1 MSASGSIWPPGWT
14 VRQVAETGSTN
25 ADLLAALDDGSASH
39 RHVLVADHQTA
50 GRGRLDRT
58 WDAPPGA
65 NLLVSLAFTHVP
77 TVAAS
82 LTQRIGLAVV
92 DGVRRAVPGTLQAGS
107 TVALKWPNDVLL
119 DGRKLAGILAQRS
132 PRTGA
137 VVVGVGLNV
146 GWAPDGAAR
155 LADVEQDGPETVTVA
170 AVLAAVL
177 AAFDALP
184 PDCADR
190 YRDELDT
197 IGRDVQVELPG
208 DVTLRG
214 RATGVD
220 PVGRLVVEEPDG
232 TEHHLDV
239 GDVVHATAIGGT

>member
-1 MSASGSIWPPGWT
+1 M
-14 VRQVAETGSTN
+14 
-25 ADLLAALDDGSASH
+25 
-39 RHVLVADHQTA
+39 
-50 GRGRLDRT
+50 
-58 WDAPPGA
+58 
-65 NLLVSLAFTHVP
+65 SLAFTHVP
-77 TVAAS
+77 AVAAT

-92 DGVRRAVPGTLQAGS
+92 DGVRVSAPALVERGA

-132 PRTGA
+132 ARTGA

-146 GWAPDGAAR
+146 GWAPEGAAR
-155 LADVEQDGPETVTVA
+155 LGDGVSPSA
-170 AVLAAVL
+170 LLGDVL

-184 PDCADR
+184 ADCSDR
-190 YRDELDT
+190 YVAELDT

-214 RATGVD
+214 RATAVD

-232 TEHHLDV
+232 SEHHLDV
-239 GDVVHATAIGGT
+239 GDIVHATALHT

>member
-1 MSASGSIWPPGWT
+1 MTASGSIWPPGWT
-14 VRQVAETGSTN
+14 VRHVAETGSTN
-25 ADLLAALDDGSASH
+25 ADLLDALEDGSASH

-50 GRGRLDRT
+50 GRGRLDRI
-58 WDAPPGA
+58 WEAPPGA

-77 TVAAS
+77 AVAAT

-92 DGVRRAVPGTLQAGS
+92 DGVRASAPALAERGA

-132 PRTGA
+132 ARTGA

-146 GWAPDGAAR
+146 GWAPEGAAR
-155 LADVEQDGPETVTVA
+155 LGDGVSPSTV
-170 AVLAAVL
+170 LGAVL

-184 PDCADR
+184 ADCSDR
-190 YRDELDT
+190 YVAELDT

-214 RATGVD
+214 RATAVD

-239 GDVVHATAIGGT
+239 GDIVHATALHT